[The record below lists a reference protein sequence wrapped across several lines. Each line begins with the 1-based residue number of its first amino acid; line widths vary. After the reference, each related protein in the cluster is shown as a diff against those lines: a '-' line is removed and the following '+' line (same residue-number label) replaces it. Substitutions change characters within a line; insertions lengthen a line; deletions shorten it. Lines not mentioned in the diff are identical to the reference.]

1 MLRSRLATLVFA
13 VFLAGCTAPGAASNA
28 LVDIG
33 GGVQGPAGATASVYA
48 TGLPNVAAL
57 AFDDSGRLW
66 AATAAYTDDGA
77 DSVSLIPAA
86 GAAPVPVVTGLHT
99 VLGLLWVGDTLYVA
113 LSGRVDAYAGFVGTA
128 FASHRNVITFATGIG
143 EVNGIALAPDGRLV
157 VGISAPC
164 DACEPTITGSAAVV
178 SFTSE
183 GTDLQVVASGIRA
196 PVGWHISLARTISS
210 SR

>member
-1 MLRSRLATLVFA
+1 MIRRRIATLAFVLL
-13 VFLAGCTAPGAASNA
+13 LAGCTAPGAASNA

-33 GGVQGPAGATASVYA
+33 GGIQGPAGATASVYA

-57 AFDDSGRLW
+57 AFDGSGRLW

-77 DSVSLIPAA
+77 DSVSLVAA
-86 GAAPVPVVTGLHT
+86 SGATPVPVVTGLHT

-113 LSGRVDAYAGFVGTA
+113 SSGRVDAYAGFDGAA
-128 FASHRNVITFATGIG
+128 FASHRTVIVFATGIG

-164 DACEPTITGSAAVV
+164 DACEPTITGSAVRRLV
-178 SFTSE
+178 HDRRHRPPGRGQRDPRT
-183 GTDLQVVASGIRA
+183 GRSGL
-196 PVGWHISLARTISS
+196 SARHG
-210 SR
+210 